1 MGSMEN
7 RSSGLD
13 LVKYQLEFDLDLV
26 LGKSSPNIV
35 ERALVMLARLNYQCL
50 FIDFIMEVG
59 HI

>member
-1 MGSMEN
+1 MEN